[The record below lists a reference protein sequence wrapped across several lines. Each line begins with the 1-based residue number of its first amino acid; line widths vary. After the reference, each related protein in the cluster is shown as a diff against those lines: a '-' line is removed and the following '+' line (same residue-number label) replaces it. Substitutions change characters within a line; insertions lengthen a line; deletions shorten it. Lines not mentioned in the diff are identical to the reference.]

1 VLLSLSISSL
11 LLRRLYPNVFLL
23 LSFLSV
29 WVCSAP
35 YGIVQIICWVY
46 SAILVIIYQRH
57 IVNGCRVWLTV
68 AFNRH
73 LVVTVSAELY
83 ACYSFLLAHNRFV
96 FVGRAEALP
105 LFILFAL
112 DFLTNLKVEYRY
124 LFTFLTY
131 LNSRLLRVLVL
142 R

>member
-1 VLLSLSISSL
+1 MLSVTIAINTTVV
-11 LLRRLYPNVFLL
+11 LRRLYPNVFLL

-57 IVNGCRVWLTV
+57 VGNCCRVWLTV

-73 LVVTVSAELY
+73 LVVTVTAESC
-83 ACYSFLLAHNRFV
+83 ARYSFLLAHNRFV

-105 LFILFAL
+105 LF
-112 DFLTNLKVEYRY
+112 
-124 LFTFLTY
+124 
-131 LNSRLLRVLVL
+131 LN
-142 R
+142 